1 MVDRRPADTSSRL
14 GDGRAAIVFDGD
26 DTLWE
31 TEPLYDKARST
42 AASIAASAGYSAFD
56 FEDLQKVIDADN
68 VRLMGLASHRFPTSS
83 VQAYEA
89 TYPGRNAVIRGA
101 RSVGAACPAV
111 RPRVGVLPPPA
122 RRWSIRAHRGRR
134 EKRTSV
140 RHPW

>member
-83 VQAYEA
+83 VQAYEE
-89 TYPGRNAVIRGA
+89 
-101 RSVGAACPAV
+101 
-111 RPRVGVLPPPA
+111 LA
-122 RRWSIRAHRGRR
+122 RRAHNKPIQSVSRAIYDASSGVFRAAAPLMPFAHELLSIL
-134 EKRTSV
+134 
-140 RHPW
+140 HPKFALALLTD